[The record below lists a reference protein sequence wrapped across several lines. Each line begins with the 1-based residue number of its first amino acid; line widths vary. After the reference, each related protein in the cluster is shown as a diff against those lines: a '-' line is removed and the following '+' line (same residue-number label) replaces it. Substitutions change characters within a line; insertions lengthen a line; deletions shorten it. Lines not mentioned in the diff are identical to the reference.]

1 MACRL
6 IKKGLVGAALGAG
19 ALALLF
25 GTAAPSYVKTA
36 FHKVRH
42 NAKSA
47 VPIQFQIDRARQQ
60 VADLEPAIHINR
72 ENIASAEVDV
82 ERLEREILASQANLS
97 QEKREIVALRGHLD
111 SGDLRLV
118 GRVSYTPDE
127 IKTELSR
134 RMDRFK
140 VAKQIVKE
148 KEDTLKARQKA
159 VIAARKQLAEMTSAK
174 QSLLVKIDEIE
185 ARLKSIEATQAA
197 NEFTFDDS
205 ELARVK
211 ESVSDL
217 EKRVEVM
224 ARVAEQEGRLA
235 DKSVPVL
242 IEPTRD
248 VLKEIDAEFG
258 TGTGTNGYSTTI
270 TADKSF

>member
-1 MACRL
+1 MACNL
-6 IKKGLVGAALGAG
+6 IKKGLLGAALGVG
-19 ALALLF
+19 ALTLVF
-25 GTAAPSYVKTA
+25 GTSAPSYVKTA
-36 FHKVRH
+36 FHRVRD

-47 VPIQFQIDRARQQ
+47 VPVQFQIDRARQQ
-60 VADLEPAIHINR
+60 VSDLEPAIHLNR

-82 ERLEREILASQANLS
+82 ERLEREIGSCQANLG
-97 QEKREIVALRGHLD
+97 QEKKEIVALRNCLD
-111 SGDLRLV
+111 TGNLRLT
-118 GRVSYTPDE
+118 GSVSYTPDE
-127 IKTELSR
+127 IKTELTR
-134 RMDRFK
+134 RLDHFK
-140 VAKQIVKE
+140 VAKQIIKE

-159 VIAARKQLAEMTSAK
+159 VVSARKQLTEMTAAK

-197 NEFTFDDS
+197 NEFSFDDS

-224 ARVAEQEGRLA
+224 ARVAEQEGRLT
-235 DKSVPVL
+235 DKGVAIF

-248 VLKEIDAEFG
+248 VINEIDAEFG
-258 TGTGTNGYSTTI
+258 TANGST
-270 TADKSF
+270 AKGDKSL

>member
-1 MACRL
+1 MIR
-6 IKKGLVGAALGAG
+6 KGLLTAALGAG

-36 FHKVRH
+36 FHRVRH
-42 NAKSA
+42 GAKSA
-47 VPIQFQIDRARQQ
+47 VPIQFQIERARQQ

-82 ERLEREILASQANLS
+82 ERLQREIAVSQANLT
-97 QEKREIVALRGHLD
+97 QETKEIVALRNVLTT
-111 SGDLRLV
+111 GDLRLT
-118 GRVSYTPDE
+118 GSVSYTPEE
-127 IKTELSR
+127 IKLELTH

-140 VAKQIVKE
+140 QVKQIVKQ

-159 VIAARKQLAEMTSAK
+159 VVAGRKQLLEMDAAR
-174 QSLLVKIDEIE
+174 QSLLTKIDEIE

-205 ELARVK
+205 ELSRVK

-217 EKRVEVM
+217 EKQVEVM

-235 DKSVPVL
+235 DKGVTIT
-242 IEPTRD
+242 IEPSRD

-258 TGTGTNGYSTTI
+258 TRNGSSTAE
-270 TADKSF
+270 ADKSL

>member
-1 MACRL
+1 MACKM
-6 IKKGLVGAALGAG
+6 IKKGLLGAMVGAG

-25 GTAAPSYVKTA
+25 GTSAPSYVKTA
-36 FHKVRH
+36 FHKVRD

-60 VADLEPAIHINR
+60 VADLEPAIHLNR

-82 ERLEREILASQANLS
+82 ERLEREITSSQANLG
-97 QEKREIVALRGHLD
+97 QEKKEIVALRNCLD
-111 SGDLRLV
+111 SGNLRLT
-118 GRVSYTPDE
+118 GSVSYTPDE
-127 IKTELSR
+127 IKVELTR
-134 RMDRFK
+134 RMDHFK

-159 VIAARKQLAEMTSAK
+159 VVAARKQLGEMTAAK
-174 QSLLVKIDEIE
+174 QTLLTKIDEIE

-224 ARVAEQEGRLA
+224 ARVAEQEGRLT
-235 DKSVPVL
+235 DKGVPVL

-248 VLKEIDAEFG
+248 VLNEIDNEFG
-258 TGTGTNGYSTTI
+258 APHGSSTAS
-270 TADKSF
+270 ADKSL